1 MGPTQPSVRQEWSS
15 RRFRY
20 VPRAKNEKSVVGR
33 TVVGRG
39 CAALAWSSGPVARP
53 LRAGVGRGHLGRGYV
68 GLRAE
73 TQMPEN
79 DAEFL
84 EAAGA
89 GWADRADAEAK
100 PRRNQ
105 RVIRFCGRREE
116 RFEKVAAL
124 AAEPLQP
131 VANELPLGESREIS
145 GADALIRNRGHIA
158 WVYPEGSAIAPGFAT
173 FSTRRG
179 AALAFAA

>member
-1 MGPTQPSVRQEWSS
+1 
-15 RRFRY
+15 
-20 VPRAKNEKSVVGR
+20 
-33 TVVGRG
+33 
-39 CAALAWSSGPVARP
+39 
-53 LRAGVGRGHLGRGYV
+53 
-68 GLRAE
+68 
-73 TQMPEN
+73 MPEN

-84 EAAGA
+84 KAAGA
-89 GWADRADAEAK
+89 RRADRADAEAK

-116 RFEKVAAL
+116 RLEEIAAL

-131 VANELPLGESREIS
+131 VANQLPLGESREIS
-145 GADALIRNRGHIA
+145 EADALVRDRGHIA
-158 WVYPEGSAIAPGFAT
+158 LVCPEGSAIAPGFAT